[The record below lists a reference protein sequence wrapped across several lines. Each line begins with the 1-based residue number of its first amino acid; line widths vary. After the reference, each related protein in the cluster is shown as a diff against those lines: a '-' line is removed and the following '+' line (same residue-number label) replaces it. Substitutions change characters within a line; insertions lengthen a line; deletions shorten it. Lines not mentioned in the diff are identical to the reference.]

1 VKHET
6 SYILYLLKQQK
17 ILYNIDRVAAAE
29 KDIELFKKLES
40 SDIWKSSIFIYSIH
54 KSEREA
60 SKGIEVSA
68 LKENPIVVPK
78 AIMQ

>member
-1 VKHET
+1 MERQQIFRLLLTSEHET

-40 SDIWKSSIFIYSIH
+40 SDIW
-54 KSEREA
+54 
-60 SKGIEVSA
+60 
-68 LKENPIVVPK
+68 
-78 AIMQ
+78 